1 MVLLSVDRDTPST
14 HLVVPKF
21 ASAEER
27 PWLLL
32 ALCHSIDILIIL

>member
-14 HLVVPKF
+14 HLVPKF

-27 PWLLL
+27 PWLS

>member
-14 HLVVPKF
+14 HLVPKF

-27 PWLLL
+27 PWLLS